1 VVADD
6 LSVWCA
12 RSEYYAVT
20 ADVKCMLLD
29 TYPFVD
35 SEEEKSCEFALPR
48 TMQQTN
54 RPAAGG
60 GGGGEEGGG
69 EE

>member
-1 VVADD
+1 
-6 LSVWCA
+6 
-12 RSEYYAVT
+12 
-20 ADVKCMLLD
+20 MLLD